1 MRGLAQYFCVLAL
14 LTPLLFIN
22 IRSSHDWGDDFAQYI
37 HQAKNISQGISQNE
51 TGYIFNPEV
60 AVIGPKAYPSGFPL
74 LLAPLMKHGI
84 DYALLDRYL
93 SAFLIASCFIGFLL
107 LRRSFSFA
115 TALLTTLIIAYNPV
129 TLNFKAEVLSDIPF
143 TFFSLLALYLAL
155 QKENILLSIIIGAL
169 LGFTC
174 HIRSMGLVLL
184 LAVVISS
191 APPLLK
197 KRSFSFAAA
206 RYLLCTLLTFVA
218 VYIGVKM
225 GWPTNSSYPYLFE
238 TSEPYTSA
246 VNHLSYQNAALHNF
260 FRDYEIR
267 DYYFIGFIA
276 ASCLTCFC
284 WIGFIYQ
291 LKMRRFDLITLYTG
305 LYILALLVY
314 KFSDSGLRFI
324 FPLLFLLFYFAIIGL
339 SKATDTLS
347 RRKGWMPYVF
357 GGLVLFSYHGD
368 IEKIIDHQQEV
379 LEGPCTPVAQQA
391 IAYIDAH
398 VPAQAIIASEKPR
411 LLALYTG
418 RPGVCL
424 KEPSTAGELDQQLT
438 LFKVD
443 YLFTHNL
450 LTAPARQ
457 QLLSSDTLRYQPVFD
472 NGACKIYKVKINP

>member
-1 MRGLAQYFCVLAL
+1 MRRLAQYLCVLAL

-60 AVIGPKAYPSGFPL
+60 AVIGPRAYPSGFPL
-74 LLAPLMKHGI
+74 LLAPLVKHGI

-93 SAFLIASCFIGFLL
+93 SAFLLASCFIGFLL

-115 TALLTTLIIAYNPV
+115 TALFTTLIIAYNPV
-129 TLNFKAEVLSDIPF
+129 TLSFKTEVLSDIPF
-143 TFFSLLALYLAL
+143 MFFSLLALYLAL
-155 QKENILLSIIIGAL
+155 QKESIVSALIIGAL
-169 LGFTC
+169 TGFTC

-184 LAVVISS
+184 ISVIISS
-191 APPLLK
+191 AMPLIK
-197 KRSFSFAAA
+197 KRTLSFSNAKYLLYMLLAFAA
-206 RYLLCTLLTFVA
+206 
-218 VYIGVKM
+218 VYAGIKL
-225 GWPTNSSYPYLFE
+225 GWPADSSYPYLFE

-260 FRDYEIR
+260 FKDYEIK
-267 DYYFIGFIA
+267 DYYFIGFMA

-284 WIGFIYQ
+284 WIGFIYR
-291 LKMRRFDLITLYTG
+291 LKTRRFDLITIYTG
-305 LYILALLVY
+305 LYIVALLVY

-339 SKATDTLS
+339 SKATDALS
-347 RRKGWMPYVF
+347 SRKGWMPYVF
-357 GGLVLFSYHGD
+357 GGLVLFSYHGEV
-368 IEKIIDHQQEV
+368 EKIVDHQHGV
-379 LEGPCTPVAQQA
+379 LEGPCTSVAQEA
-391 IAYIDAH
+391 FAYIEAH
-398 VPAQAIIASEKPR
+398 VPAQAIIVSDKPR

-424 KEPSTAGELDQQLT
+424 KEPTTPGDLAQQLT
-438 LFKVD
+438 LFKAD
-443 YLFTHNL
+443 YIFTHSL

-457 QLLSSDTLRYQPVFD
+457 QMLSADTGHYQPVFD
-472 NGACKIYKVKINP
+472 KGACKIYKVKINP